1 MKLDFSDLLSHE
13 VLKTP
18 DDEVMSFN
26 EYMQM
31 VLHEPWVT
39 RNPSQLLHDMVLASG
54 VEHSILAGKP
64 IKHRYRFF
72 EDGDRVGPYV
82 VFGQQKAKE
91 NLF

>member
-64 IKHRYRFF
+64 IKHR
-72 EDGDRVGPYV
+72 
-82 VFGQQKAKE
+82 
-91 NLF
+91 